1 MKDRILDLIF
11 LIGVLFKGIDGLVE
25 LIGGVVLLFVTPSHL
40 QGAADSVTA
49 DGLSEDPHN
58 IIANLIRHG
67 AAHLGGSSITFL
79 AVYLLLHGVVKLA
92 IVLALLIGSKRVY
105 PWAIAALV
113 AFVLFQLYE
122 LVTAPSLGVAAL
134 TVLDVLII
142 WLTWREW
149 RRGRELR
156 NTRRGTVEWVF
167 GRSRQSS
174 GRATQAGSSSSH

>member
-11 LIGVLFKGIDGLVE
+11 LIGVLFKGIDGVVE
-25 LIGGVVLLFVTPSHL
+25 LIGGVVLLFVTPSQI
-40 QGAADSVTA
+40 QGAAESVTA
-49 DGLSEDPHN
+49 EELSEDPHD

-67 AAHLGGSSITFL
+67 AAHLGGSGIKFVAL
-79 AVYLLLHGVVKLA
+79 YLLLHGVVKLA
-92 IVLALLIGSKRVY
+92 IVVALLIGSERVY

-122 LVTAPSLGVAAL
+122 LVTAPSVWVAVL
-134 TVLDVLII
+134 TVLDVFII

-156 NTRRGTVEWVF
+156 NTWRGTMDWVF
-167 GRSRQSS
+167 GRSPQTP
-174 GRATQAGSSSSH
+174 GRAAQAR